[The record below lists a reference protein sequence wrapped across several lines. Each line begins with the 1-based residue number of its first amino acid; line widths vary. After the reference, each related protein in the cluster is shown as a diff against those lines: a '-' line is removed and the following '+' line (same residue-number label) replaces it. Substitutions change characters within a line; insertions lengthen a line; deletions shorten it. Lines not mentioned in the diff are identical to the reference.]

1 MKAKTMSKRVL
12 SVILCT
18 VMLFSCWVFTAP
30 TAQNAY
36 ADSAGSY
43 KVIVRW
49 TCDDTCSKY
58 KDGYSWDG
66 NRSDNGKNYCGW
78 TLHAKKN
85 NGASSDEVHFDKDC
99 ASVMRSDSSSWWN
112 EEFTING
119 FPYKLTTHNDN
130 GKWDDGELR
139 VTQIQVYNY
148 KTSTWVMLWQGT
160 LKTNSWTDIK
170 ANSVDWDGNLSGD
183 GDKSS
188 DSGYGSWKSKCPTVN
203 SGGGLSCTNNIYLD
217 GTNNK
222 ENTITIASAQ
232 DQYGV
237 TYATSNCT
245 LTKTSN
251 YHDSDI
257 SISGNKVTISKDA
270 HEYSTTGQNTITVTV
285 TGSWA
290 TVNSSGAVTKTT
302 QFTVYDEK
310 LTGTY
315 IYYETN
321 TNNLD
326 SPTQKSKTAQ
336 QYYGDNFNTVI
347 PDGMTNYYHTSSKHY
362 YNGSF
367 SSSADT
373 WAKELTTDYTFT
385 MRYTEAEHDFGDWVR
400 ENDTNHKK
408 TCSQTTCQYVVR
420 EGHNIKNVQYSTS
433 ATKHWKVCTVC
444 SGKVNETDHSWKW
457 VSDGST
463 SSSTHTKVCSVCG
476 YRDTTSTATHS
487 VGGWKSDST
496 NHWKECSVCKAKVD
510 NVGHTQGE
518 KQTEN
523 VVAPTCTKAGHHDEV
538 FYCKVCNRE
547 LSRTTVTDAALG
559 HNVAGVELTNDDAEG
574 HYRICKRC
582 AEPIKSDGITIGKD
596 THQMSDW
603 AKKDG
608 DKHTRTCTVCGYTE
622 TGDHNFKE
630 TVHAPTCTEQGYT
643 EYKCKTCPYS
653 YEDDYVTAL
662 GHLATGAYQSDS
674 SNHWKIC
681 QRAGCGVD
689 IYDNNG
695 TWTAGRTG
703 HSLNEGEVT
712 TQPTC
717 TETGIKTFT
726 CTVCGNT
733 NNTTTVDA
741 LGHNYTV
748 NNVRDATTLKKAA
761 TCTENGEYWYTC
773 SRCGDV
779 SDSLFYVVE
788 TEGEIGYK
796 LGHHWVRWDG
806 CSEEK
811 ISELSGAVPVIF
823 KCENGCNK
831 FCSSYYDEE
840 THEYKSTGN
849 AGDYKYVIGQDT
861 ASIPTPSF
869 NEHFEHFDGQVEPYK
884 YSDRKASLRVRPSE
898 KDDPTQAMRF
908 SGNLSAGNI
917 VAAGVQFNVNPNL
930 IYDNNELMSLSDIR
944 TKNLSD
950 KAKKAQG
957 ETVADAFPD
966 DTIIDFGFVFTQA
979 RFIRTKK
986 TEIDY
991 DLMTL
996 DNIGTNYRIYRM
1008 SVVENNKGNGTLS
1021 NNWKG
1026 LTMIG
1031 EEATFNLVIDV
1042 NEKNYQAT
1050 YVARTYV
1057 IYKYHGD
1064 IICVYDQP
1072 YENYERDNEKGE
1084 NVPNHY
1090 YSHDSVYNQAHKVLT
1105 LTEPTDFVKSYLEDK
1120 IINNT
1125 ATQNF
1130 VDWNVNYTLKDFPK
1144 VEED

>member
-1 MKAKTMSKRVL
+1 MKAKTISKRVL
-12 SVILCT
+12 SVVLCT

-49 TCDDTCSKY
+49 TCDNTSSYY

-130 GKWDDGELR
+130 GRFADDGELR

-148 KTSTWVMLWQGT
+148 KTSQWVMLWQGT
-160 LKTNSWTDIK
+160 LKTNSWTDINK
-170 ANSVDWDGNLSGD
+170 NSVDWDGNLNGD
-183 GDKSS
+183 GTKKS

-203 SGGGLSCTNNIYLD
+203 SGGGLSCTENIYLD

-245 LTKTSN
+245 LTKTSD

-367 SSSADT
+367 SSSAYT

-408 TCSQTTCQYVVR
+408 TCSQTTCQYVVI

-496 NHWKECSVCKAKVD
+496 NHWKECSVCNAKVD

-603 AKKDG
+603 AKKD
-608 DKHTRTCTVCGYTE
+608 DDRHTRSCNICGYTE
-622 TGDHNFKE
+622 TGDH
-630 TVHAPTCTEQGYT
+630 TCTPIDHDPTCTEQGYT
-643 EYKCKTCPYS
+643 EYKCGTCPYS
-653 YEDDYVTAL
+653 YKDNYVDAS
-662 GHLATGAYQSDS
+662 GHDVEGVAYQSDR
-674 SNHWKIC
+674 SNHWKVC
-681 QRAGCGVD
+681 KTCSKNVHLV
-689 IYDNNG
+689 NNEWVEG
-695 TWTAGRTG
+695 TSG
-703 HSLNEGEVT
+703 HSL
-712 TQPTC
+712 
-717 TETGIKTFT
+717 
-726 CTVCGNT
+726 
-733 NNTTTVDA
+733 
-741 LGHNYTV
+741 LY
-748 NNVRDATTLKKAA
+748 R
-761 TCTENGEYWYTC
+761 
-773 SRCGDV
+773 
-779 SDSLFYVVE
+779 
-788 TEGEIGYK
+788 
-796 LGHHWVRWDG
+796 
-806 CSEEK
+806 
-811 ISELSGAVPVIF
+811 
-823 KCENGCNK
+823 
-831 FCSSYYDEE
+831 
-840 THEYKSTGN
+840 
-849 AGDYKYVIGQDT
+849 
-861 ASIPTPSF
+861 
-869 NEHFEHFDGQVEPYK
+869 
-884 YSDRKASLRVRPSE
+884 LR
-898 KDDPTQAMRF
+898 
-908 SGNLSAGNI
+908 
-917 VAAGVQFNVNPNL
+917 
-930 IYDNNELMSLSDIR
+930 
-944 TKNLSD
+944 
-950 KAKKAQG
+950 
-957 ETVADAFPD
+957 
-966 DTIIDFGFVFTQA
+966 
-979 RFIRTKK
+979 
-986 TEIDY
+986 
-991 DLMTL
+991 
-996 DNIGTNYRIYRM
+996 
-1008 SVVENNKGNGTLS
+1008 
-1021 NNWKG
+1021 
-1026 LTMIG
+1026 
-1031 EEATFNLVIDV
+1031 
-1042 NEKNYQAT
+1042 
-1050 YVARTYV
+1050 
-1057 IYKYHGD
+1057 
-1064 IICVYDQP
+1064 
-1072 YENYERDNEKGE
+1072 
-1084 NVPNHY
+1084 
-1090 YSHDSVYNQAHKVLT
+1090 
-1105 LTEPTDFVKSYLEDK
+1105 
-1120 IINNT
+1120 
-1125 ATQNF
+1125 
-1130 VDWNVNYTLKDFPK
+1130 
-1144 VEED
+1144 